1 MKEIENTPFFMYKYN
16 KLNKKGKERV
26 LTDSINKNNFSSVEK
41 VNQISKE
48 NFLEDT
54 YNPTIERIF
63 DKEEIDLR
71 RRNNHSLVPK
81 LTTIKTNN
89 QDSSLL
95 TSKKSSFDKNNQTEY
110 LTTDDLDGSN
120 AYFIKDEISLLKS
133 ENKRLVKNSHICDIQ
148 KAEII
153 YLNNIIS
160 KFTRK
165 LNEGQCLNQDLN
177 RMLNE
182 KENMIENFKDLV
194 SELEIKLEDYKYYT
208 SREYDD
214 SENQNKIYKIENY
227 NEIENK
233 LKELNKSNKYFNIEN
248 QKLNGIIQ
256 ALKSEN
262 SLIKS
267 QFHEEMNKQ
276 LKRQDEEMKLN
287 FNLKEEALKI
297 EYSKEI
303 VCLKE
308 KIFDL
313 NMRIERDNLE
323 ISKFDLVKLE
333 NESLKEE
340 IQLSKELKVK
350 LEKDMSLCNEKV
362 IRLES
367 EMNKIKKEREDL
379 KKEIEKVRNRNF
391 YLNKEL
397 SENKEKN
404 LKIENKDNI
413 NKSIKVIEKE
423 RFNGKELYNKEVEL
437 DNENSLYLMNKLREA
452 KLEIIRLNEKNT
464 EIKQNSK
471 KENMYNQ
478 TYCYNDSKCNNC
490 IALNNELITEINKR
504 NEVENKLKG
513 MRNGIVSDDKNID
526 NDYNEYYDYNEYK
539 HHGNIINKMNL
550 KKLVYENEVKNIK
563 KYIWSIKEKLL
574 RIIMTYNEYL
584 HFDYNSCSEDSRY
597 EIKERRDILG
607 MLSSVNKVIEYI
619 DFHVE
624 DE

>member
-1 MKEIENTPFFMYKYN
+1 MKEKENTPFFIYKYN
-16 KLNKKGKERV
+16 KLNKKGKERI
-26 LTDSINKNNFSSVEK
+26 LTDSTNKHNFSSVEK
-41 VNQISKE
+41 LNQISTD
-48 NFLEDT
+48 NLLEDT

-63 DKEEIDLR
+63 DKDEIDLR
-71 RRNNHSLVPK
+71 RRNNHSLIPK

-95 TSKKSSFDKNNQTEY
+95 TSKKSLSDKNNQTEY

-120 AYFIKDEISLLKS
+120 AYFINDEISLLKS

-160 KFTRK
+160 KFTVK
-165 LNEGQCLNQDLN
+165 LKEGQCLNQDLN
-177 RMLNE
+177 RLLNE
-182 KENMIENFKDLV
+182 KENMIESFKDLV

-214 SENQNKIYKIENY
+214 SENGNKVYKIENY

-233 LKELNKSNKYFNIEN
+233 LKEVNKSNKHFNIEN

-276 LKRQDEEMKLN
+276 LKRQEEEMKLN
-287 FNLKEEALKI
+287 FNLKEEALKV

-303 VCLKE
+303 VSLKE

-340 IQLSKELKVK
+340 IELNKNLKVK
-350 LEKDMSLCNEKV
+350 LEKDMLIGNEKV
-362 IRLES
+362 IRFES
-367 EMNKIKKEREDL
+367 EINKIKKEREDL
-379 KKEIEKVRNRNF
+379 KKEMEKVRNRNF

-397 SENKEKN
+397 SEKKEKD
-404 LKIENKDNI
+404 LKKENKDNI
-413 NKSIKVIEKE
+413 DKSIKVKEKD

-437 DNENSLYLMNKLREA
+437 DNGNSLYLINKLRDA
-452 KLEIIRLNEKNT
+452 KLEIARLNEKKSEFEQKN
-464 EIKQNSK
+464 I
-471 KENMYNQ
+471 KENMYSHK
-478 TYCYNDSKCNNC
+478 YYYNDSKCENC
-490 IALNNELITEINKR
+490 IVLNNELITEINKR
-504 NEVENKLKG
+504 NEIENKLKG
-513 MRNGIVSDDKNID
+513 MRNGIVNEDKEVD
-526 NDYNEYYDYNEYK
+526 NDYNQYK
-539 HHGNIINKMNL
+539 HHGNIINKLNL
-550 KKLVYENEVKNIK
+550 KQLVYENEVKNIK

-574 RIIMTYNEYL
+574 NIVKTYNEYL
-584 HFDYNSCSEDSRY
+584 NLNHHFCSEDNRY

-607 MLSSVNKVIEYI
+607 MLSSINKVIEYI
-619 DFHVE
+619 NFQVE